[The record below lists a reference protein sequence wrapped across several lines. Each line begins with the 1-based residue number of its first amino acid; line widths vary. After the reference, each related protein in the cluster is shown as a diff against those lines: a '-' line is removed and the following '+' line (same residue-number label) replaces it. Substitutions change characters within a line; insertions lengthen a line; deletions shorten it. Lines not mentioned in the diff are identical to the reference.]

1 MTRVVIFQLTQRFQL
16 KMHMKKEDTTYKG
29 VISII
34 IKMVCALYKFMHVN
48 EYLVC
53 YKLFGINKSSIYMVL
68 HEFIHA
74 FNIVF
79 Q

>member
-1 MTRVVIFQLTQRFQL
+1 
-16 KMHMKKEDTTYKG
+16 MHMKKEYTTYKG

-34 IKMVCALYKFMHVN
+34 IKMVCALYKLMHVN
-48 EYLVC
+48 EC
-53 YKLFGINKSSIYMVL
+53 FICSKLFGISKSSVCMVL